1 MPTNHIVRLI
11 TETPLLVPIFYIGFF
26 SYYWDRIP
34 DKSDLMREG
43 YISAH
48 NLRVWS
54 IMARKAWW
62 QEHEAIGHIEFVV
75 RKQREANI
83 TAQFTFSSLFSLGPL
98 LDIPQNVF
106 Q

>member
-1 MPTNHIVRLI
+1 
-11 TETPLLVPIFYIGFF
+11 
-26 SYYWDRIP
+26 
-34 DKSDLMREG
+34 
-43 YISAH
+43 
-48 NLRVWS
+48 
-54 IMARKAWW
+54 MARKAWW